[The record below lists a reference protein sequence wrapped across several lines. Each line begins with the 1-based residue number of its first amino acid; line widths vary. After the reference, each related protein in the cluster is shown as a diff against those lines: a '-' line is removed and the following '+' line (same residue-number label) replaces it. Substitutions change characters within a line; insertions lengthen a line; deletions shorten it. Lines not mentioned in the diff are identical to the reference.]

1 MLRTSLTRLYR
12 LAWPVLIA
20 QLATIGMMAID
31 TVVVGRSNTDN
42 LAALAVGAS
51 IYVSLA
57 LALSGIV
64 QALLPGI
71 AHQIGRGDKAMTGK
85 LIYQAFWLVVLLA
98 VFGDLVLCFPGWMIA
113 LAELPPAVE
122 ALTRDYLFILA
133 FSLPASLG
141 YRAFH
146 AIAGGVGKTRPLMW
160 LSLGQTTGHA
170 LLAPILVDS
179 LTLGSLSLGMGLG
192 VSGAALSQAMLA
204 WMVCGA
210 GILVLWKAP
219 IYQQFLESARWPG
232 PNWQVQAKLLRVGL
246 PMGLSYFVEIT
257 AFTVMAIFIARLGP
271 EVLSGHRIV
280 ANLSAMVY
288 MFPLAIGTA
297 TAALVGQAAGA
308 DRDDEARAMARS
320 AFMVACCG
328 SGMLAVLLWIFRAEL
343 AWLGSP
349 DQDVQMVAVS
359 LVGFV
364 AAYQL
369 FDAAQ
374 TVAAF
379 ALRGYHVTLLPLGIH
394 LAAFW
399 LIGLWGGY
407 QLAFYGLPLLAISP
421 MGASGFWCAVLV
433 ATMLAAIGLVSLLIW
448 VQRLRRAQI

>member
-1 MLRTSLTRLYR
+1 MLRSSLSRLYR

-57 LALSGIV
+57 LALSGVV

-71 AHQIGRGDKAMTGK
+71 AHQIGRGDTEASGK

-98 VFGDLVLCFPGWMIA
+98 FFGDMVLCFPGWMIA
-113 LAELPPAVE
+113 LAELPPSVE

-160 LSLGQTTGHA
+160 LSLSQTTGHA

-179 LTLGSLSLGMGLG
+179 LTIGSVTLGVGLG
-192 VSGAALSQAMLA
+192 VSGAALSQAVLA
-204 WMVCGA
+204 WLVCGA
-210 GILVLWKAP
+210 GILVLWKSP
-219 IYQQFLESARWPG
+219 VYQAFLNAARWSG
-232 PNWQVQAKLLRVGL
+232 PDWRVQGKLLRVGL

-308 DRDDEARAMARS
+308 DHDAEARAMARS

-328 SGMLAVLLWIFRAEL
+328 SGILAVLLWSFRADL

-349 DQDVQMVAVS
+349 DANVQIVAIG
-359 LVGFV
+359 LIGYV

-379 ALRGYHVTLLPLGIH
+379 ALRGYHVTMLPLGIH

-407 QLAFYGLPLLAISP
+407 QLAFYGLPVFGVAP
-421 MGASGFWCAVLV
+421 MGAAGFWSAVLA
-433 ATMLAAIGLVSLLIW
+433 ATVLAAIGLVSLLIW
-448 VQRLRRAQI
+448 VQKLRRT

>member
-1 MLRTSLTRLYR
+1 MRRNALIRLGR

-57 LALSGIV
+57 LALSGVV

-71 AHQIGRGDKAMTGK
+71 AHQIGRSDNAAAGK
-85 LIYQAFWLVVLLA
+85 LIYQAFWLVILLA
-98 VFGDLVLCFPGWMIA
+98 VVGDLILLFPGWMIA
-113 LAELPPAVE
+113 LAELPPQVE

-160 LSLGQTTGHA
+160 LSLGQTSGHA
-170 LLAPILVDS
+170 LLAPLLVDS
-179 LTLGSLSLGMGLG
+179 ITVGTLTLGVGMG
-192 VSGAALSQAMLA
+192 VSGAALSQAILA
-204 WMVCGA
+204 WLVCGA
-210 GILVLWKAP
+210 GVLVLAKSS
-219 IYQQFLESARWPG
+219 YYRHFLRSTLRRG
-232 PNWQVQAKLLRVGL
+232 PDWASLRHLLRIGL
-246 PMGLSYFVEIT
+246 PMGFSYFVEIT

-308 DRDDEARAMARS
+308 DRDHEARLLTSS
-320 AFMVACCG
+320 AFLIGCVG
-328 SGMLAVLLWIFRAEL
+328 SGLLALLLWFFRADL

-349 DQDVQMVAVS
+349 DTEVQMVAIS
-359 LVGFV
+359 LVAYV

-374 TVAAF
+374 TVAVF
-379 ALRGYHVTLLPLGIH
+379 ALRGYHVTLVPLVIH

-399 LIGLWGGY
+399 LVGLLGGY
-407 QLAFYGLPLLAISP
+407 QLAFHGLPMLSIVP
-421 MGASGFWCAVLV
+421 MGASGFWCAVLI
-433 ATMLAAIGLVSLLIW
+433 ATGLAAVGLVSLLLW
-448 VQRLRRAQI
+448 VQKLRQQPA

>member
-1 MLRTSLTRLYR
+1 MLRSSLSRLYR

-57 LALSGIV
+57 LALSGVV

-71 AHQIGRGDKAMTGK
+71 AHQIGRGDTEASGK

-98 VFGDLVLCFPGWMIA
+98 FFGDIVLCFPGWMIA
-113 LAELPPAVE
+113 LAELPPSVE

-160 LSLGQTTGHA
+160 LSLSQTTGHA

-179 LTLGSLSLGMGLG
+179 LTIGSVTLGVGLG
-192 VSGAALSQAMLA
+192 VSGAALSQAVLA
-204 WMVCGA
+204 WLVCGA
-210 GILVLWKAP
+210 GILVLWKSP
-219 IYQQFLESARWPG
+219 VYQAFLNAARWSG
-232 PNWQVQAKLLRVGL
+232 PDWRVQGKLLRVGL

-308 DRDDEARAMARS
+308 DHDAEARAMARS

-328 SGMLAVLLWIFRAEL
+328 SGILAVLLWSFRADL

-349 DQDVQMVAVS
+349 DANVQIVAIG
-359 LVGFV
+359 LIGYV

-379 ALRGYHVTLLPLGIH
+379 ALRGYHVTMLPLGIH

-407 QLAFYGLPLLAISP
+407 QLAFYGLPVFGVAP
-421 MGASGFWCAVLV
+421 MGAAGFWSAVLA
-433 ATMLAAIGLVSLLIW
+433 ATVLAAIGLVSLLIW
-448 VQRLRRAQI
+448 VQKLRRT